1 VQLKTMSSTLSKKK
15 NFSTLNVKG
24 IDVAAIDVYRAS
36 DLIGELATATQESY
50 VTITGAHGIVESQ
63 YNKDIFDAHRN
74 ASLVVPDGMPLVWL
88 GRLLGFNSIGRVYGP
103 DLMECI
109 FSNEAYREL
118 RHFFYGSSP
127 SVVSQLRDA
136 LVARFGEFNMV
147 GMYCPPMRPLG
158 FNEDEAVLSRIR
170 DLKPHIIWVGLST
183 PKQEV
188 WMHMHMPKIGT
199 GVGIGVGA
207 AFDLLSGQTLQ
218 APRYIQRSGFEW
230 LFRLAMEP
238 RRLFKRYF
246 FVIPRFS
253 VFFLQTFARQRR
265 KT

>member
-1 VQLKTMSSTLSKKK
+1 MTSMPSKM
-15 NFSTLNVKG
+15 NFPKFTIKG
-24 IDVAAIDVYRAS
+24 IDVGAIDVNRAC
-36 DLIGELATATQESY
+36 DLIGELVTSAQESY
-50 VTITGAHGIVESQ
+50 VTVTGAHGIIESQ

-103 DLMECI
+103 DLMECV
-109 FSNEAYREL
+109 FSKEAYRDL

-127 SVVSQLRDA
+127 SVISNLRDA
-136 LVARFGEFNMV
+136 LVTRFGEFNMV
-147 GMYCPPMRPLG
+147 GMHCPPMRPLG
-158 FNEDEAVLSRIR
+158 FNEDEAVLSRMR

-188 WMHMHMPKIGT
+188 WMHMHMPKIGV
-199 GVGIGVGA
+199 GVAIGVGA
-207 AFDLLSGQTLQ
+207 AFDLLSGKTQQ

-246 FVIPRFS
+246 FVVPRFLI
-253 VFFLQTFARQRR
+253 VFLEAFARQGR
-265 KT
+265 